1 MNFDSVPRL
10 SYRIDIL
17 FTYFLFSARWTFC
30 LPFDDEIEGDDE
42 RPYQTTLKMRWNL
55 ISYRMDSLFAH
66 RYQKLAISQQLNT
79 FTILDGRKLRTVA
92 VSFFIIITICLSRPS
107 RFIDPRHENSRLLI
121 STGVNTRGGRFSFVL
136 CTNKIKWKVNGST
149 SSVPTRIWPSLT
161 NVWSHKGK
169 IIRSIPIMSGV
180 IILTCIVVRLN
191 ERVKHV

>member
-17 FTYFLFSARWTFC
+17 FTYFLFSARGTFC
-30 LPFDDEIEGDDE
+30 LPFDDEMGVTMKDHIRQLLRCAETWSRTEWIHCLFIVIKNWPSANSWTRLQYLTEKTANRGSE
-42 RPYQTTLKMRWNL
+42 FFHNNHHLFVSSESFYRSKTWKQSTLNINR
-55 ISYRMDSLFAH
+55 
-66 RYQKLAISQQLNT
+66 
-79 FTILDGRKLRTVA
+79 TI
-92 VSFFIIITICLSRPS
+92 
-107 RFIDPRHENSRLLI
+107 
-121 STGVNTRGGRFSFVL
+121 TRGGRFSFVQ

-149 SSVPTRIWPSLT
+149 SSVATRIWPSLT